1 MARRRE
7 LGETETIQNS
17 CRCQPLRVPDDC
29 PHWGFLVRHQVR
41 LGQSVQ
47 AMEVVWVC
55 RRSLGLKVMP
65 VVVALLPREASGPV
79 RPVVCWQV
87 KWV

>member
-1 MARRRE
+1 M
-7 LGETETIQNS
+7 G
-17 CRCQPLRVPDDC
+17 
-29 PHWGFLVRHQVR
+29 

-47 AMEVVWVC
+47 AMELVWVC
-55 RRSLGLKVMP
+55 RRSLGLKVVP
-65 VVVALLPREASGPV
+65 VVEALLPREASGPV